1 MTGTRRAE
9 RVVVGSLVIAL
20 HAAAGWWLLAPGEAV
35 PRAKRGTSLVTF
47 DVPPPPAPPPPPP
60 LAADVSGR
68 SSVRAPARAAN
79 PVPLAAPPPVVAV
92 PPPVPLVAAAVAGS
106 GTSAQAGGTAIG
118 NGNGNGADGDGSGA
132 AGTPARL
139 LRGAIRARDYP
150 AAERRAR
157 IEGVVTVRFTVTP
170 DGRATACRTMRSSG
184 NAALDATTC
193 RLIEQRFRYAP
204 ARDAGGV
211 PRAEERG
218 WQQRWWIDAPAAA
231 PIDDDAPPPGP

>member
-9 RVVVGSLVIAL
+9 RVVVGSLVLAL

-35 PRAKRGTSLVTF
+35 PLASRGASLATF
-47 DVPPPPAPPPPPP
+47 DVPPPAPAPPP
-60 LAADVSGR
+60 LATDVSGR

-79 PVPLAAPPPVVAV
+79 PVPLVAPPLVTV
-92 PPPVPLVAAAVAGS
+92 PPPVPLVAAPVAGS
-106 GTSAQAGGTAIG
+106 GTSAQAGGTATG
-118 NGNGNGADGDGSGA
+118 NGNGTDGDGMGA
-132 AGTPARL
+132 AGTLARL

-150 AAERRAR
+150 VAERRAR
-157 IEGVVTVRFTVTP
+157 IEEVVTVRFTVTP

>member
-9 RVVVGSLVIAL
+9 RVVVAALVIAL
-20 HAAAGWWLLAPGEAV
+20 HAAAGWWLLAPGEAM
-35 PRAKRGTSLVTF
+35 PRPTPSVSLATF
-47 DVPPPPAPPPPPP
+47 DVPPPEPALPAR
-60 LAADVSGR
+60 AAEVLGR
-68 SSVRAPARAAN
+68 SSVRAPARAAD
-79 PVPLAAPPPVVAV
+79 PAPLAAPPPVVTV
-92 PPPVPLVAAAVAGS
+92 PPPVPLVVAPVAGS

-118 NGNGNGADGDGSGA
+118 NGNGNGA

-150 AAERRAR
+150 VAERRAR

-184 NAALDATTC
+184 NGSLDATTC

-218 WQQRWWIDAPAAA
+218 WQQRWWIDAPATA
-231 PIDDDAPPPGP
+231 PDNDDAPPPGP

>member
-9 RVVVGSLVIAL
+9 RVVVAALVIAL
-20 HAAAGWWLLAPGEAV
+20 HAAAGWWLLAPGEAM
-35 PRAKRGTSLVTF
+35 PRPTRSVSLATF
-47 DVPPPPAPPPPPP
+47 DVPPPPLHAPP
-60 LAADVSGR
+60 LTAGVSGR
-68 SSVRAPARAAN
+68 SSVRAPARAAD
-79 PVPLAAPPPVVAV
+79 PAPLAAPPPVVAV

>member
-20 HAAAGWWLLAPGEAV
+20 HAAAGWWLLASGEAV
-35 PRAKRGTSLVTF
+35 PLASRGASLATF
-47 DVPPPPAPPPPPP
+47 DVPPPAPAPPP
-60 LAADVSGR
+60 LTTDASGR

-79 PVPLAAPPPVVAV
+79 PVPLVAPPPLVTV
-92 PPPVPLVAAAVAGS
+92 PPPVPLVAAPVAGS
-106 GTSAQAGGTAIG
+106 GTSAQAGGTATG
-118 NGNGNGADGDGSGA
+118 KGTGAEGDGNGA

-150 AAERRAR
+150 VAERRAR

-184 NAALDATTC
+184 NGSLDATTC

-218 WQQRWWIDAPAAA
+218 WQQRWWIDAPATA
-231 PIDDDAPPPGP
+231 PDNDDAPPPGP